1 MGTAMPLFFFHT
13 HNGHD
18 IIDDEGTFC
27 ADLDEARVEAI
38 KAAGEMIRDQSR
50 DLWVGES
57 WLMQV
62 RDENGITVCELSFSA
77 R

>member
-50 DLWVGES
+50 DFLG
-57 WLMQV
+57 
-62 RDENGITVCELSFSA
+62 R
-77 R
+77 